1 MAPKTLY
8 NRFVRRSRVG
18 IFDPAAL
25 ERSRATVLRR
35 CDRDPSISRSGS
47 YVGTWLA
54 GSLVAAV
61 LRTASMPAGN
71 GCQWPERTN
80 RSQPANTDGA
90 RRCAFLFCTRI
101 QSSRGFGAALHK
113 QVVTTLRSR
122 GQEIDDCDLYAE
134 SFNPVMGEQE
144 RMRYHNADLNRAPIA
159 AYADRLL
166 AAEALVLIYPV
177 WNEGFP
183 AILKGFFDRVFIPG
197 VSFKIGPDGAAI
209 PNLQKLR
216 KLAAVCTYGASRTT
230 SFLLGDP
237 PKRVVKRLVRSM
249 PGHAVRCDYLAYYD
263 MDHSNPEQRA
273 AFLEKVKRTFE
284 AW

>member
-1 MAPKTLY
+1 MDREDKPL
-8 NRFVRRSRVG
+8 
-18 IFDPAAL
+18 AASTY
-25 ERSRATVLRR
+25 ERSTPLRVFILYAN
-35 CDRDPSISRSGS
+35 P
-47 YVGTWLA
+47 
-54 GSLVAAV
+54 VAA
-61 LRTASMPAGN
+61 S
-71 GCQWPERTN
+71 
-80 RSQPANTDGA
+80 
-90 RRCAFLFCTRI
+90 
-101 QSSRGFGAALHK
+101 FGATLHK

-122 GQEIDDCDLYAE
+122 GHEIDDCDLYAE

-144 RMRYHNADLNRAPIA
+144 RMRYHNAELNRAPIA

-273 AFLEKVKRTFE
+273 PSSGVRGLVRPAAERNRCLPV
-284 AW
+284 

>member
-1 MAPKTLY
+1 MAREDKPLATSKYRWSTPLRVFLLY
-8 NRFVRRSRVG
+8 ANPV
-18 IFDPAAL
+18 
-25 ERSRATVLRR
+25 
-35 CDRDPSISRSGS
+35 
-47 YVGTWLA
+47 
-54 GSLVAAV
+54 VA
-61 LRTASMPAGN
+61 S
-71 GCQWPERTN
+71 
-80 RSQPANTDGA
+80 
-90 RRCAFLFCTRI
+90 
-101 QSSRGFGAALHK
+101 FGATLHK

-122 GQEIDDCDLYAE
+122 GHEIDDCDLYAE

-166 AAEALVLIYPV
+166 AAEALVLVYPV

>member
-1 MAPKTLY
+1 
-8 NRFVRRSRVG
+8 V
-18 IFDPAAL
+18 
-25 ERSRATVLRR
+25 
-35 CDRDPSISRSGS
+35 
-47 YVGTWLA
+47 
-54 GSLVAAV
+54 
-61 LRTASMPAGN
+61 
-71 GCQWPERTN
+71 
-80 RSQPANTDGA
+80 
-90 RRCAFLFCTRI
+90 
-101 QSSRGFGAALHK
+101 
-113 QVVTTLRSR
+113 
-122 GQEIDDCDLYAE
+122 
-134 SFNPVMGEQE
+134 
-144 RMRYHNADLNRAPIA
+144 

-216 KLAAVCTYGASRTT
+216 KLAAVCTYGASRAT

-273 AFLEKVKRTFE
+273 AFWRRSNEHSRVGETAALRLVPQDPRLRPQDCE
-284 AW
+284 ARRISDRRYKASG